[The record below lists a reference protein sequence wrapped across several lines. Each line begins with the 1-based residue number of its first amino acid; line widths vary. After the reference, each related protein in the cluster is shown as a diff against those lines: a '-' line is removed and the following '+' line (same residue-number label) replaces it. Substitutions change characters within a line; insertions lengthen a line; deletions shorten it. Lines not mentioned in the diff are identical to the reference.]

1 MAAARPMLARLGVR
15 SRRVLD
21 RPKPNAIGRPF
32 GAQSRSQSR
41 EPGPFPTKRL
51 AEISRSLQKAGV
63 QQPSSRH
70 VLANGLWHHV
80 LEWLPTAAEADGP
93 TVLLIHGY
101 MDAAAT
107 WESVAPA
114 LASQGLRVLA
124 PDLRGFGDGPR
135 APAGSYYHFTDY
147 VPDIADIVDPFV
159 PSSSPLFLVGHS
171 MGGTIAT
178 IYTGAF
184 PERVARLAIL
194 EGAGP
199 PDGSHDA
206 APDRMRHWI
215 DEVRALRARETRSMA
230 SRDEA
235 LRRLA
240 GNHPRVP
247 EDALLRRLDALARPL
262 PEGRMAW
269 KADPLHG
276 TRSPTPFF
284 AASWMAFARRVTC
297 PVLFVS
303 GGPRGWHPP
312 DEDARV
318 ASFAAVERAE
328 IADAGHMM
336 HWTEPEK
343 LTRMLLLFFGGVER
357 LPSQSP

>member
-1 MAAARPMLARLGVR
+1 M
-15 SRRVLD
+15 S
-21 RPKPNAIGRPF
+21 
-32 GAQSRSQSR
+32 
-41 EPGPFPTKRL
+41 T
-51 AEISRSLQKAGV
+51 

-70 VLANGLWHHV
+70 FLANGLEHHV
-80 LEWLPTAAEADGP
+80 LEWAPADAEVQAA
-93 TVLLIHGY
+93 TVLLVHGY

-107 WESVAPA
+107 WDMVAPA
-114 LASQGLRVLA
+114 LAARGLRVLA

-135 APAGSYYHFTDY
+135 APAGGYYHFTDY
-147 VPDIADIVDPFV
+147 VPDVADIVDQFV
-159 PSSSPLFLVGHS
+159 PPGSPLFVVGHS
-171 MGGTIAT
+171 MGGTVST
-178 IYTGAF
+178 MYSGAY

-206 APDRMRHWI
+206 APDRLRQWI
-215 DEVRALRARETRSMA
+215 EQVRTLRARDTPSMA

-240 GNHPRVP
+240 GNHPRVA
-247 EDALLRRLDALARPL
+247 EDVLRRRLEALARPL
-262 PEGRMAW
+262 PGGRLAW

-318 ASFAAVERAE
+318 ASFAAVERVE
-328 IADAGHMM
+328 IPDAGHMM
-336 HWTEPEK
+336 HWTEPAK
-343 LTRMLLLFFGGVER
+343 LTRMLLRFFGAVER
-357 LPSQSP
+357 LP